1 MAAALGSD
9 ITNEA
14 WSQEEKDHS
23 WWAKTRRILEAS
35 FLPLVWIVEVVL
47 AWSCCSGNWLYSF
60 ISSLAWKSMWS
71 VLQFTSKDWMDG
83 SVDGRNI
90 LAAYCSSSEGY
101 LPLRSDHQ
109 ICSLWRFGVQKDPA
123 DPTEKQFVWMG
134 VGWEGH
140 FGWMGPHW
148 TVLKLH
154 VQVWPF

>member
-1 MAAALGSD
+1 MKWKLSCATPGLPSLNGSS
-9 ITNEA
+9 TWLWYYQWA

-23 WWAKTRRILEAS
+23 WWAKTRHILEAS

-90 LAAYCSSSEGY
+90 LAAAVKGIFHSGQIIRSALCEG
-101 LPLRSDHQ
+101 LGCKKTQQ
-109 ICSLWRFGVQKDPA
+109 ILQKSNL
-123 DPTEKQFVWMG
+123 
-134 VGWEGH
+134 
-140 FGWMGPHW
+140 FGWG
-148 TVLKLH
+148 
-154 VQVWPF
+154 